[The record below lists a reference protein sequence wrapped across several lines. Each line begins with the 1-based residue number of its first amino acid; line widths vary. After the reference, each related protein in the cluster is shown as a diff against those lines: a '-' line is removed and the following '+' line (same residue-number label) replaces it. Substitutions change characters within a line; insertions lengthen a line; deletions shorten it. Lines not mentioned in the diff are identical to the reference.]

1 MNQIKNGLI
10 IIKIKKSGGIKMFNK
25 DKSMVENLD
34 KIDMLRTKIL
44 LEKREVN
51 EACENVANDSKLL
64 LELTQYISKESKIK
78 ALILAHFDGLVMLVD
93 DLIININTLES
104 FIQRVYKVSENG
116 DIKTI
121 YDFLD

>member
-1 MNQIKNGLI
+1 
-10 IIKIKKSGGIKMFNK
+10 MFSQDN
-25 DKSMVENLD
+25 SMVEKLD
-34 KIDMLRTKIL
+34 KIDMIRIKIL

-51 EACENVANDSKLL
+51 EACANVANDSKLL

-93 DLIININTLES
+93 DLIININTSES
-104 FIQRVYKVSENG
+104 YIQRVYKQSENG

>member
-34 KIDMLRTKIL
+34 KIDMLRNKIL
-44 LEKREVN
+44 HEKREVN

>member
-1 MNQIKNGLI
+1 
-10 IIKIKKSGGIKMFNK
+10 MFNK

-78 ALILAHFDGLVMLVD
+78 ALI
-93 DLIININTLES
+93 
-104 FIQRVYKVSENG
+104 
-116 DIKTI
+116 
-121 YDFLD
+121 

>member
-1 MNQIKNGLI
+1 
-10 IIKIKKSGGIKMFNK
+10 MFNK
-25 DKSMVENLD
+25 DKSMVEKLD
-34 KIDMLRTKIL
+34 KIDMIRTKIL

-51 EACENVANDSKLL
+51 EACANVANDSKLL